1 MKIERVHVHNYRSI
15 IDAEVRVDDYLLL
28 VGANNAGKTTFLNA
42 IRLFYGDI
50 KWEDD
55 DFPCKGN
62 EDDEAWVEIE
72 FRLNNVEWENLAD
85 KYKENPN
92 QKLTLR
98 RYFKSPDKVKPR
110 NDNVYALMGE
120 A

>member
-15 IDAEVRVDDYLLL
+15 IEAEVQVDDYLLL

-55 DFPCKGN
+55 DFASITSSGRTWPTSTKRTRIRSSRFAG
-62 EDDEAWVEIE
+62 ISS
-72 FRLNNVEWENLAD
+72 RPI
-85 KYKENPN
+85 K
-92 QKLTLR
+92 
-98 RYFKSPDKVKPR
+98 
-110 NDNVYALMGE
+110 
-120 A
+120 